1 MEHYIG
7 IDLGGTNIAVGMVD
21 ENGKILRKDSVPT
34 LRERPAEEVLKDMS
48 MLVLKV
54 IKDSGMKVSDVKSIG
69 IGSPGVPNSEKGLIV
84 YACNLNFDN
93 TPVRDEVQKY
103 IDLPV
108 FLDNDANCAG
118 LAEAVAGAA
127 KGVKHSITVTLGTGL
142 GGGVVIDGKIY
153 SGFNYSGSE
162 LGHSVIMMD
171 GEQCTCGRKGCYEAY
186 ASATALIRQTKR
198 AIAEDPNSM
207 IHKLIGGDLSKV
219 DAKVAFDAAKAG
231 DATGQKIVDQYI
243 KYIATGLIN
252 LINTF
257 SPEVIVIGG
266 GISKEGEYLLK
277 PLRDIIYK
285 EVYFKGEPQTR
296 LATAQMGND
305 AGIVGAAMLGKC

>member
-54 IKDSGMKVSDVKSIG
+54 IKDCGMKVSDVKSIG

>member
-34 LRERPAEEVLKDMS
+34 LRERPAEEVIKDMS

-54 IKDSGMKVSDVKSIG
+54 IKDCGMQVSDVKSIG

-84 YACNLNFDN
+84 YACNLNFNN

-198 AIAEDPNSM
+198 AIAEDPDSM
-207 IHKLIGGDLSKV
+207 IYKLIGGDISKV

-243 KYIATGLIN
+243 KYIAAGLIN

-305 AGIVGAAMLGKC
+305 AGIVGAAMLGKV

>member
-34 LRERPAEEVLKDMS
+34 LRERPAEEVIKDMS

-54 IKDSGMKVSDVKSIG
+54 IKDCGMQVSDVKSIG

-198 AIAEDPNSM
+198 AIAQDPNSM

-243 KYIATGLIN
+243 KYIAAGLIN

-305 AGIVGAAMLGKC
+305 AGIVGAAMLGKV